1 MNSRYSLAICEL
13 FSPTKHGKTEN
24 SSANVD
30 GQWLIYLSIP
40 LDEFYDGSYYEDIEF
55 LSSQNIDAR
64 HEIKLDIICVDELE
78 YGGEFVGYIQTQWL
92 KIIQRKWKRIMKHRN
107 SVIQKR
113 RALKTLRA
121 RQQTG
126 AWPKGLCNWQ

>member
-1 MNSRYSLAICEL
+1 M
-13 FSPTKHGKTEN
+13 
-24 SSANVD
+24 NVD

-40 LDEFYDGSYYEDIEF
+40 LDEFYDGSYYEDIEL
-55 LSSQNIDAR
+55 LSSQNLDVR

-78 YGGEFVGYIQTQWL
+78 DGGELVGYIQTQWL

-113 RALKTLRA
+113 RALKTLRE
-121 RQQTG
+121 RQETG
-126 AWPKGLCNWQ
+126 AWPKDLRNWQ